1 MRDRLIS
8 IASLLII
15 LLFISSNSYC
25 IDIDK
30 IITIGGEKNYPP
42 FEYLDSDGEYR
53 GFNVDL
59 MKALALEMGVEI
71 KLVPMDWV
79 DAHVS
84 LQNGSIDAIQGM
96 NYNDTRLAMYDFSN
110 EYLKNSL
117 VCFVR
122 KDESQI
128 LGIDSLKERR
138 VAVQRS
144 DFAAYALADRGEI
157 EVVFFSDLDIAF
169 EKLIK
174 NEVDAVVGNKL
185 TGLYILQKNRS
196 IDSIKIVGNDISFTS
211 YGMAFKKGNKEL
223 MNDFNQGLENLKKKG
238 TYYNIYEKWFGKEI
252 KPAWKDLL
260 NTLYILSL
268 IIFIAILIN
277 LFFIRINSILKKEV
291 EVRTVDLKI
300 VNDELKQNQ
309 QIIKESD
316 KYKEQILNGIGNG
329 LITFD
334 KNGVITT
341 LNKSCESLLNINSE
355 EFIGMRYDEVGL
367 ENYINVDHL
376 RECLKFEKQF
386 SFQEKRYYKDNKENI
401 LSYIL
406 KPLFDLNNE
415 NIGAVITFND
425 ITEIS
430 MLRKRLA
437 ENDKMN
443 SLGTLISRMS
453 HEIRNPLTSIKA
465 YIDLLP
471 IKYENVEF
479 RKKITTEIPTE
490 IERLNGLLTDL
501 IDYSKPKKLKKEN
514 FDIVQLV
521 NQIIDIFASEIESK
535 GIDINYLDKSQKFL
549 YADMQQIKQII
560 INILRNSIDAIKGD
574 GVIRIDMEDRQEEII
589 LSILDNGR
597 GIADDDFNNIF
608 DPFFTT
614 KDNGTGLGL
623 AICYQ
628 YAKENNA
635 NINIDSKYGEWTKV
649 ELIFMKS

>member
-1 MRDRLIS
+1 MASGFSNRMGQNKLLMKYNDKFLIEHTLNIVS
-8 IASLLII
+8 KCNFKKKI
-15 LLFISSNSYC
+15 LVTQYEEIKEL
-25 IDIDK
+25 
-30 IITIGGEKNYPP
+30 GEKLNYKVVINNSPNKGQS
-42 FEYLDSDGEYR
+42 ES
-53 GFNVDL
+53 
-59 MKALALEMGVEI
+59 I
-71 KLVPMDWV
+71 KLGV
-79 DAHVS
+79 
-84 LQNGSIDAIQGM
+84 
-96 NYNDTRLAMYDFSN
+96 
-110 EYLKNSL
+110 KNSPK
-117 VCFVR
+117 CDGYMFFVGDQPLLN
-122 KDESQI
+122 KD
-128 LGIDSLKERR
+128 
-138 VAVQRS
+138 
-144 DFAAYALADRGEI
+144 
-157 EVVFFSDLDIAF
+157 DI
-169 EKLIK
+169 EKLVKVFKEDTNYIVIPK
-174 NEVDAVVGNKL
+174 YKDKCGNP
-185 TGLYILQKNRS
+185 
-196 IDSIKIVGNDISFTS
+196 V
-211 YGMAFKKGNKEL
+211 
-223 MNDFNQGLENLKKKG
+223 
-238 TYYNIYEKWFGKEI
+238 IY
-252 KPAWKDLL
+252 P
-260 NTLYILSL
+260 
-268 IIFIAILIN
+268 II
-277 LFFIRINSILKKEV
+277 
-291 EVRTVDLKI
+291 
-300 VNDELKQNQ
+300 
-309 QIIKESD
+309 
-316 KYKEQILNGIGNG
+316 YKEQILNGIGNG

>member
-1 MRDRLIS
+1 M
-8 IASLLII
+8 
-15 LLFISSNSYC
+15 
-25 IDIDK
+25 
-30 IITIGGEKNYPP
+30 
-42 FEYLDSDGEYR
+42 
-53 GFNVDL
+53 
-59 MKALALEMGVEI
+59 
-71 KLVPMDWV
+71 
-79 DAHVS
+79 
-84 LQNGSIDAIQGM
+84 
-96 NYNDTRLAMYDFSN
+96 
-110 EYLKNSL
+110 
-117 VCFVR
+117 
-122 KDESQI
+122 
-128 LGIDSLKERR
+128 
-138 VAVQRS
+138 
-144 DFAAYALADRGEI
+144 
-157 EVVFFSDLDIAF
+157 
-169 EKLIK
+169 
-174 NEVDAVVGNKL
+174 
-185 TGLYILQKNRS
+185 
-196 IDSIKIVGNDISFTS
+196 
-211 YGMAFKKGNKEL
+211 
-223 MNDFNQGLENLKKKG
+223 
-238 TYYNIYEKWFGKEI
+238 
-252 KPAWKDLL
+252 
-260 NTLYILSL
+260 
-268 IIFIAILIN
+268 
-277 LFFIRINSILKKEV
+277 
-291 EVRTVDLKI
+291 RTVDLKI

-341 LNKSCESLLNINSE
+341 LNKSCENLLNINSE

-471 IKYENVEF
+471 IKYDNVEF

-521 NQIIDIFASEIESK
+521 NQIINIFASEIESK

-574 GVIRIDMEDRQEEII
+574 GVIRIDMEDTQEEII

-628 YAKENNA
+628 YAKENNT